1 MLVILL
7 CITLCLTLCLDHSV
21 AQQSP
26 SSTPPAST
34 TPPAAAQPWFV
45 FGSQNGDAPVMLMG
59 SYRILGQT
67 ANRQGTFQEK
77 PPDLWRM
84 EINPTISLYGIPLTA
99 NLLLS
104 SEQSGL
110 RQDINAFSISLDPEA
125 VKRIVTARA
134 YRALNDFAR
143 SEGGELLDKYDE
155 VQDSL
160 EKYDPEKL
168 KQLEQYK
175 QLEKLRDVAHGDLTG
190 YGDLMQQ
197 MGFMSDVESVMAALP
212 TLAVGALFPTFTP
225 LTVSGVRLDGGS
237 AEWNPG
243 MFYVHVA
250 GGKTQRPL
258 LRLDT
263 ARVDS
268 GVFANY
274 DNSAF
279 GRMMYAGRLGI
290 GRRDGAHLI
299 FNGVYTIDD
308 RTSIP
313 LSDTNTA
320 LTPQKNMLAGLD
332 FKTEL
337 IPGVW
342 TLQGEG
348 AVTLTVSDQNAPK
361 FSTDAVPDIL
371 LGFVDSSASA
381 YFDWALTGSTQI
393 DIRSTGTRFRAST
406 RRIGPGFRALGVPN
420 LRTDVFRYDARVD
433 QSFWQRQ
440 FSVGLF
446 FRRDQDNLL
455 PWKRSTTTITSIG
468 ATMGL
473 NIRKYPYLRLSYAP
487 YAQINNDPDPALQ
500 IDNNIA
506 VITVAS
512 GYNYRIGSLSANT
525 TVNVGSQASSTV
537 NGIADYAVL
546 TLNANQSVSMA
557 FPLTLSA
564 GLGYISQKAAG
575 SPDNV
580 IYTVDGSA
588 SYGMFDFMSLTGGL
602 TLAFDD
608 TYGTRTGFFFG
619 LGAALGEYA
628 NIDIRAERNLFNE
641 RLNPPVYGGTYQ
653 ETIFRAS
660 ISRSW

>member
-1 MLVILL
+1 
-7 CITLCLTLCLDHSV
+7 
-21 AQQSP
+21 
-26 SSTPPAST
+26 
-34 TPPAAAQPWFV
+34 V

-59 SYRILGQT
+59 SYRMIGQT

-104 SEQSGL
+104 SEQDGL
-110 RQDINAFSISLDPEA
+110 RQDINAFSITLDPEA
-125 VKRIVTARA
+125 VKRIVSARA
-134 YRALNDFAR
+134 YRALNEFAR
-143 SEGGELLDKYDE
+143 SEGGELLDKYDD

-160 EKYDPEKL
+160 AKYNPDQL

-175 QLEKLRDVAHGDLTG
+175 QVEKLRDVANGDLTG
-190 YGDLMQQ
+190 YTDLMQQ
-197 MGFMSDVESVMAALP
+197 MGFMSDVEAVMAALP
-212 TLAVGALFPTFTP
+212 TIGVGALFPTFTP
-225 LTVSGVRLDGGS
+225 LTVNGVRLDGGS

-243 MFYVHVA
+243 FFYVHVA

-268 GVFANY
+268 GVFANF

-279 GRMMYAGRLGI
+279 GRMMYAGRIGI
-290 GRRDGAHLI
+290 GRRDGAHFIL
-299 FNGVYTIDD
+299 NGVYTIDD
-308 RTSIP
+308 RQSITF
-313 LSDTNTA
+313 SDTNSS
-320 LTPQKNMLAGLD
+320 LTPQKNMLMGLD

-337 IPGVW
+337 IPGMW
-342 TLQGEG
+342 TLEGEG
-348 AVTLTVSDQNAPK
+348 AVTLTVGDQNAPK
-361 FSTDAVPDIL
+361 FSTKAVPDIL
-371 LGFVDSSASA
+371 LGLVDSSASS
-381 YFDWALTGSTQI
+381 YFDWAVTGSTQL

-406 RRIGPGFRALGVPN
+406 RRIGPGYRALGVPN
-420 LRTDVFRYDARVD
+420 LRTDVFRYDARID

-446 FRRDQDNLL
+446 YRRDTDNLL
-455 PWKRSTTTITSIG
+455 PWKRSTTTITSLG
-468 ATMGL
+468 ATLGL

-487 YAQINNDPDPALQ
+487 YAQINDDPEPNLQ
-500 IDNNIA
+500 IDNNI
-506 VITVAS
+506 TVLTAAS
-512 GYNYRIGSLSANT
+512 GYSYRIGDLSANT
-525 TVNVGSQASSTV
+525 TLNAGSQSSKTI

-546 TLNANQSVSMA
+546 TLNGNQSISFT

-564 GLGYISQKAAG
+564 GMGYISQKSTG
-575 SPDNV
+575 SPDNT
-580 IYTVDGSA
+580 IITVDGSVN
-588 SYGMFDFMSLTGGL
+588 YGIFEFMSVSGGL

-608 TYGTRTGFFFG
+608 TFGTRTGYFFG
-619 LGAALGEYA
+619 LGATLGEFA
-628 NIDIRAERNLFNE
+628 NVDIRAERNLFNE

>member
-1 MLVILL
+1 M
-7 CITLCLTLCLDHSV
+7 S
-21 AQQSP
+21 QQSP
-26 SSTPPAST
+26 APQTPATDS
-34 TPPAAAQPWFV
+34 PWFV
-45 FGSQNGDAPVMLMG
+45 FGAQNGDAPVMLMG
-59 SYRILGQT
+59 SYRIFGQ
-67 ANRQGTFQEK
+67 AADRQGTFQEK

-84 EINPTISLYGIPLTA
+84 ELNPTISLYGVPLTA

-110 RQDINAFSISLDPEA
+110 RQNINAFSIALDPEA

-134 YRALNDFAR
+134 YRALNDYAR
-143 SEGGELLDKYDE
+143 SEAGDLLEKYDD
-155 VQDSL
+155 VKDSL
-160 EKYDPEKL
+160 SKYDPEKL

-175 QLEKLRDVAHGDLTG
+175 KVEQLRDVAKGDLTG
-190 YGDLMQQ
+190 YGDLLQE
-197 MGFMSDVESVMAALP
+197 MGFMSDVEALMSALP
-212 TLAVGALFPTFTP
+212 TIGVGALFPTFTP
-225 LTVSGVRLDGGS
+225 LTVNGVRLDGGS

-243 MFYVHVA
+243 VFYVHLA

-274 DNSAF
+274 DNSSF
-279 GRMMYAGRLGI
+279 GRMMYAGRIGI
-290 GRRDGAHLI
+290 GRRDGAHVF
-299 FNGVYTIDD
+299 FNGVYSIDD
-308 RTSIP
+308 RSSIAIV
-313 LSDTNTA
+313 DTNTA
-320 LTPQKNMLAGLD
+320 LTPQKNMLMGLD

-342 TLQGEG
+342 TLEGEG

-361 FSTDAVPDIL
+361 FSTDAVPSFL
-371 LGFVDSSASA
+371 LGLVDSSASA
-381 YFDWALTGSTQI
+381 YFDWAVTASTQL
-393 DIRSTGTRFRAST
+393 DMRSTGTRFRASA
-406 RRIGPGFRALGVPN
+406 RRVGPGYRALGVPN

-473 NIRKYPYLRLSYAP
+473 NIRKYPYVRLSYAP
-487 YAQINNDPDPALQ
+487 YAQINNDPEPLLQ
-500 IDNNIA
+500 IDNNIT
-506 VITVAS
+506 VITAAT
-512 GYNYRIGSLSANT
+512 GYSYRIGDLSASST
-525 TVNVGSQASSTV
+525 INVGSQASKTI

-546 TLNANQSVSMA
+546 TLNGNQSISMT

-564 GLGYISQKAAG
+564 GLGYISQNAAG
-575 SPDNV
+575 SPNNS
-580 IYTVDGSA
+580 IITVDGSA
-588 SYGMFDFMSLTGGL
+588 NYGIFEFMSVSGGL

-608 TYGTRTGFFFG
+608 TYGTRTGYFFG
-619 LGAALGEYA
+619 LGATLGEYA

-641 RLNPPVYGGTYQ
+641 RLVPPVYGGTYQ
-653 ETIFRAS
+653 ETILRAS